1 MNAPPLY
8 ITDQAT
14 LAGFCAGL
22 RDVDMLA
29 LDTEFIRESSYYP
42 RLCLIQIAGAGQI
55 ACLDPLALPSLA
67 PLLALLYNPGILQAL
82 HAAHQDMEVLFQSGG
97 AVPAPIFDT
106 QLAALVLGE
115 GSQIGYADLVA
126 RRPERPTA
134 DACACLQS
142 VAAATIRAQPDQAA
156 PVHRALRGR
165 FPQCSEAVL
174 RAAQRTLG
182 ALSVAGIAS
191 AAVGN
196 APRERMQETQ
206 PAALNSLACPVPAL
220 CISIEPGPADVAST
234 THRLY

>member
-1 MNAPPLY
+1 
-8 ITDQAT
+8 
-14 LAGFCAGL
+14 
-22 RDVDMLA
+22 MLDKRGPRWMGIA
-29 LDTEFIRESSYYP
+29 L
-42 RLCLIQIAGAGQI
+42 
-55 ACLDPLALPSLA
+55 
-67 PLLALLYNPGILQAL
+67 
-82 HAAHQDMEVLFQSGG
+82 
-97 AVPAPIFDT
+97 
-106 QLAALVLGE
+106 LAALVMLPLAAGADNRPLPARLQSLVMRE
-115 GSQIGYADLVA
+115 MEAAVARNDACPAMPAMTELAAAQGGFAVALASYASDLVA

-134 DACACLQS
+134 EACACLQS

-206 PAALNSLACPVPAL
+206 PAALSSLACPVPAL